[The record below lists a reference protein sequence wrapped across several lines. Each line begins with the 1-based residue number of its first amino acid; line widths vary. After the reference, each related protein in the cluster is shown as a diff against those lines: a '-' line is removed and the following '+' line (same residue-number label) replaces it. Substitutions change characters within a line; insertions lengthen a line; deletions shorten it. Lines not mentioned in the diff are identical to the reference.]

1 MLNMTEL
8 YYFSPTGGT
17 KKAGKSFCK
26 GIAESA
32 KEIDLGIRKESIEQP
47 SCDIVVVAAPV
58 FGGRIPSIA
67 AEKLNELDGNG
78 KKAVTL
84 VVYGNRA
91 YEDALLELNNVV
103 ESSGFQVAASA
114 ALVAQHSMAPKV
126 GKGRPDAQDREEILD
141 FAGKVLEKLE
151 KGMEVPIS
159 VPGNCPYKDAVGM
172 PVTPVSLPPCSL
184 CGKCASVCPTGA
196 IWLENNVVLTRPEK
210 CILCMACV
218 SACPEHS
225 RILPPPLQEKMEQRL
240 GALKSVRRKNE
251 FFYNYMPG

>member
-1 MLNMTEL
+1 MLDMTEL

-17 KKAGKSFCK
+17 KKAGESFCK
-26 GIAESA
+26 GIAESV
-32 KEIDLGIRKESIEQP
+32 KEIDLGIRKEAMEQP

-58 FGGRIPSIA
+58 FGGRIPSIV
-67 AEKLNELDGNG
+67 AEKLNELEGNG

-84 VVYGNRA
+84 AVYGNRA

-103 ESSGFQVAASA
+103 EDRGFQVAASA
-114 ALVAQHSMAPKV
+114 ALVAQHSMAPEV
-126 GKGRPDAQDREEILD
+126 GKGRPDEQDRAEILD

-151 KGMEVPIS
+151 KGVEAPVR
-159 VPGNCPYKDAVGM
+159 VPGNCPYKDAMGM
-172 PVTPVSLPPCSL
+172 PVTPVSLPSCRL

-196 IWLENNVVLTRPEK
+196 IRLENNVVLTSTEK

-225 RILPPPLQEKMEQRL
+225 RILPPPLQEKMEQML
-240 GALKSVRRKNE
+240 GALKSVRSKNE
-251 FFYNYMPG
+251 YFL